1 MTKHKKKGTIPF
13 YHAMNEPMIIASK
26 IYNTTMHTYPLP
38 LLQFGF
44 VFVLLQ
50 EFEQAIIAPPYVLN
64 VGTKYNN

>member
-1 MTKHKKKGTIPF
+1 
-13 YHAMNEPMIIASK
+13 MNEPIIIASK
-26 IYNTTMHTYPLP
+26 IYNTIMHTYPLP

-44 VFVLLQ
+44 VFVLQ